1 MNANKYQTL
10 RAELAAADAEEAERV
25 VEIADPA
32 KDQALLASLLPDIG
46 GPEPQPIEDIGTS
59 PKKPPLT
66 AQPNWFVRFA
76 AGISRQPAL
85 ALSAVAVLVAVLL
98 PLELHRHFSTATPTR
113 PAAYKLR
120 VDGDDRE
127 AGGPPLPSV
136 AASAP
141 VDRATLSIDSRIDVI
156 LRPAEPVRKDVVLHS
171 FVRQGPS
178 VESWNVD
185 LERSPSGVFHLRG
198 RVRDLPPLSPGHW
211 ELFFVVGYPDFVP
224 TKEKL
229 VQLLNADPQEG
240 PRPGW
245 QLIRGEVDILPAPAP
260 R

>member
-1 MNANKYQTL
+1 MVYAPCGGSESPACFGSVGGGGPG
-10 RAELAAADAEEAERV
+10 RGAAAAR
-25 VEIADPA
+25 
-32 KDQALLASLLPDIG
+32 AS
-46 GPEPQPIEDIGTS
+46 
-59 PKKPPLT
+59 PPL
-66 AQPNWFVRFA
+66 
-76 AGISRQPAL
+76 
-85 ALSAVAVLVAVLL
+85 
-98 PLELHRHFSTATPTR
+98 FSTATPTR

-120 VDGDDRE
+120 VDGDDP
-127 AGGPPLPSV
+127 GWGPPLPSV
-136 AASAP
+136 AVGASS
-141 VDRATLSIDSRIDVI
+141 DRATLSIDSRLDVI

-171 FVRQGPS
+171 FCGKGPS

-224 TKEKL
+224 TKDKL

-245 QLIRGEVDILPAPAP
+245 QLIRGEVDILPTRPLGNRAVFQFPA
-260 R
+260 RRNAMCSDTVYKRVCVYSGGQIGWRKSL